1 MAILLAT
8 MDDFDGILALLK
20 ANHADNL
27 TPEEKA
33 EGFVTTNFTKEQME
47 TLIVQEKGVVI
58 AKENGK
64 VVGFATAAPWDFW
77 AQWSLF
83 TYMIDHLQEYTFQG
97 KTLTVKN
104 CYQYGPVCV
113 DRAFRGT
120 GLFQKLFYASLESM
134 EHRFPVMATFINRVN
149 PRSYRAHTKKV
160 PMDICGTF
168 PFNGNQYYLMAC
180 STSLRPE

>member
-1 MAILLAT
+1 MEILLAT

-27 TPEEKA
+27 TPEEKT
-33 EGFVTTNFTKEQME
+33 EGFVTTNFTREQME

-58 AKENGK
+58 AKENGR

-77 AQWSLF
+77 AQWPLF
-83 TYMIDHLQEYTFQG
+83 TYMIDHLEEYTFQG
-97 KTLTVKN
+97 KTLTVEN

-134 EHRFPVMATFINRVN
+134 AYRFPVMATFINQVN

-160 PMDICGTF
+160 PMDTCGTF